1 VKQKFYVLL
10 VLWFST
16 GQLFSQDFTG
26 TVKKNDSL
34 SAPIYQANV
43 DILEGGKP
51 FKMLKTYFNGTYKF
65 TPAKSQTYKI
75 HITYTGYTDT
85 TFEVSTDK
93 NGALNANNVLVKL
106 KKDGM
111 RLMGVV
117 KSAEEDFPIQGAV
130 VVLKNIMTRLESRQ
144 TTGIDGA
151 YNFKLDYETNY
162 KFSIDKRST
171 GIINKYKDTTFYFST
186 VGFNIPLDY
195 KLNVALDPVLY
206 AQTDVR
212 EGYDP
217 TTAKNPKTNP
227 VVTTALTKEKE
238 LVPFAETKQPFI
250 AAEKLKIADDKIAQL
265 QAELEKALKEI
276 EALRKRE
283 LEAKKTPDLSINT
296 TPASKKRKED
306 KNLEVGV
313 IKDYIVKP
321 AVENSNTIEE
331 DRLAA
336 EAKVKEMEAKIAVQ
350 QKSDLAFAK
359 RAQELANLQKQQEDS
374 LQTAREVAEN
384 KKMLEALN
392 GQTNKVKEDS
402 IASVKTQAIEA
413 KKAIETKAKADSI
426 AKIVAMQRAE
436 QVADSLSQIRVQTK
450 AQEKAKTDSLANA
463 KVQLALLELAKTT
476 AAQKLFSESV
486 AAINAAQEKLK
497 AEPALLEKKEKEA
510 QNPALASTKK
520 EEQLNIE
527 KNAQPAPVELPKPDI
542 KEPAITKNKLN
553 INLSAINFDKNSVEI
568 GAKQK
573 AEFKDLLQ
581 LIKDNPTKMVA
592 LYAIASA
599 DENNAKQLSLRRSD
613 SMLRY
618 LIQNG
623 IAIDKVNSMYFGSEK
638 SRNGCVSSMCPEELQ
653 QQNRCVAYE
662 LLEPS
667 SD

>member
-1 VKQKFYVLL
+1 MKQKFYVLL

-75 HITYTGYTDT
+75 HITYNGYTDT

-117 KSAEEDFPIQGAV
+117 KSAEQDFPIQGAV

-527 KNAQPAPVELPKPDI
+527 KNAQPAPVELPKPEV

>member
-16 GQLFSQDFTG
+16 GQLFAQDFTG

-130 VVLKNIMTRLESRQ
+130 VVLKNIITRLESRQ

-195 KLNVALDPVLY
+195 KLNVALDPVLC

>member
-1 VKQKFYVLL
+1 MKQKFYVLL

-16 GQLFSQDFTG
+16 GQLFAQDFTG

-195 KLNVALDPVLY
+195 KLNVALDPVLC

>member
-16 GQLFSQDFTG
+16 GQLFAQDFTG

-599 DENNAKQLSLRRSD
+599 DEHNAKQLSLRRSD

>member
-1 VKQKFYVLL
+1 MKQKFYVLL

-16 GQLFSQDFTG
+16 GQLFAQDFTG

-65 TPAKSQTYKI
+65 TPAKSQTYRI
-75 HITYTGYTDT
+75 HITYNGYTDT

-227 VVTTALTKEKE
+227 VVTTAPTKEKE

-321 AVENSNTIEE
+321 AVENSNTIEK

-402 IASVKTQAIEA
+402 IAGVKTPAIEA

-426 AKIVAMQRAE
+426 AIIVAMQRAE

-497 AEPALLEKKEKEA
+497 AEPALLQKKEKEA

-599 DENNAKQLSLRRSD
+599 DENSAKQLSLRRSD

>member
-16 GQLFSQDFTG
+16 GQLFAQDFTG

-65 TPAKSQTYKI
+65 TPAKSQTYRI
-75 HITYTGYTDT
+75 HITYNGYTDT

-227 VVTTALTKEKE
+227 VVTTAPTKEKE

-321 AVENSNTIEE
+321 AVENSNTIEK

-402 IASVKTQAIEA
+402 IAGVKTPAIEA

-426 AKIVAMQRAE
+426 AIIVAMQRAE

-497 AEPALLEKKEKEA
+497 AEPALLQKKEKEA

-599 DENNAKQLSLRRSD
+599 DENSAKQLSLRRSD

>member
-1 VKQKFYVLL
+1 
-10 VLWFST
+10 
-16 GQLFSQDFTG
+16 
-26 TVKKNDSL
+26 
-34 SAPIYQANV
+34 
-43 DILEGGKP
+43 
-51 FKMLKTYFNGTYKF
+51 
-65 TPAKSQTYKI
+65 
-75 HITYTGYTDT
+75 
-85 TFEVSTDK
+85 
-93 NGALNANNVLVKL
+93 
-106 KKDGM
+106 
-111 RLMGVV
+111 
-117 KSAEEDFPIQGAV
+117 
-130 VVLKNIMTRLESRQ
+130 
-144 TTGIDGA
+144 
-151 YNFKLDYETNY
+151 
-162 KFSIDKRST
+162 
-171 GIINKYKDTTFYFST
+171 
-186 VGFNIPLDY
+186 
-195 KLNVALDPVLY
+195 
-206 AQTDVR
+206 
-212 EGYDP
+212 
-217 TTAKNPKTNP
+217 
-227 VVTTALTKEKE
+227 
-238 LVPFAETKQPFI
+238 
-250 AAEKLKIADDKIAQL
+250 
-265 QAELEKALKEI
+265 
-276 EALRKRE
+276 
-283 LEAKKTPDLSINT
+283 
-296 TPASKKRKED
+296 
-306 KNLEVGV
+306 
-313 IKDYIVKP
+313 
-321 AVENSNTIEE
+321 
-331 DRLAA
+331 
-336 EAKVKEMEAKIAVQ
+336 
-350 QKSDLAFAK
+350 
-359 RAQELANLQKQQEDS
+359 
-374 LQTAREVAEN
+374 
-384 KKMLEALN
+384 LEALN

>member
-1 VKQKFYVLL
+1 MKQKFYVLL

-162 KFSIDKRST
+162 KFSFDKRST

-313 IKDYIVKP
+313 IKDYIVKL

-331 DRLAA
+331 DRLAT

-426 AKIVAMQRAE
+426 AKIVTMQRAE

>member
-1 VKQKFYVLL
+1 MKQKFYVLL

-16 GQLFSQDFTG
+16 GQLFAQDFTG

-296 TPASKKRKED
+296 TPALKKRKED

>member
-1 VKQKFYVLL
+1 MKQKFYVLL

>member
-16 GQLFSQDFTG
+16 GQLFAQDFTG

-195 KLNVALDPVLY
+195 KLNVALDPVLC